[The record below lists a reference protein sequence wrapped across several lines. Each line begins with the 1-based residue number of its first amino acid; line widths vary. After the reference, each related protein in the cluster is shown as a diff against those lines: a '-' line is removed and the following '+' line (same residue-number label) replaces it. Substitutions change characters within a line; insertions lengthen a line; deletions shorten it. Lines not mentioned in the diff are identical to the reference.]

1 MAQGNPLKCFDP
13 KFLGQTL
20 GVAALVLALT
30 FVGRGLERSSPL
42 RLALGG
48 AQGVLM
54 AYVIFITVGA
64 IRRLDELQ
72 LRIHHEAIAISFA
85 ATAAIVTA
93 WRFVERAGAPGFDY
107 GMLWPLMVFFW
118 AIGLAI
124 RHGRYR

>member
-1 MAQGNPLKCFDP
+1 MAQSNPLKCFDL
-13 KFLGQTL
+13 KFLGQTV

-30 FVGRGLERSSPL
+30 FVGRGLERGSPV
-42 RLALGG
+42 RLAIGG

-54 AYVIFITVGA
+54 AFVIFVTVGA

-72 LRIHHEAIAISFA
+72 LRIHYEAIAISFA
-85 ATAAIVTA
+85 GTAAIVTA
-93 WRFVERAGAPGFDY
+93 WRFIERAGAPGFD
-107 GMLWPLMVFFW
+107 GLWLWPLMVLLW